1 MIKETYKKVLLLGLA
16 LLIIAGILIIMLKG
30 FNVNMM
36 YKQHEEI
43 LFNIGKDFNIE
54 DVENICNEV
63 FPDKKYQTSKI
74 ERFGET
80 FAINVASIT
89 DDEKAKLVEKVNE
102 KYEKEFKVEEVEINT
117 IANIRIR
124 DWFTPYITPT
134 IIAMVITLIYAIIR
148 LRNNN
153 VWINIAKLIGLIVLT
168 VLAVG
173 SIIAI
178 ARIPVMPVIIPG
190 VLSIVLAECC
200 IFITK
205 KSQEEE

>member
-43 LFNIGKDFNIE
+43 LFNIGKDYDLK
-54 DVENICNEV
+54 DVEAMCEEI
-63 FPDKKYQTSKI
+63 FSDKEYQVRKI
-74 ERFGET
+74 EKFGES
-80 FAINVASIT
+80 FAINVPSIT
-89 DDEKAKLVEKVNE
+89 DDEKTQLVEKINA
-102 KYEKEFKVEEVEINT
+102 KYEKEYKAEELDINT
-117 IANIRIR
+117 ISNIRIR

-134 IIAMVITLIYAIIR
+134 IIAMVITLIYAMVR
-148 LRNNN
+148 FRNNGILLN
-153 VWINIAKLIGLIVLT
+153 VIKLIGLIVLT
-168 VLAVG
+168 FLAIG

-178 ARIPVMPVIIPG
+178 ARIPVMPLIIPG

-205 KSQEEE
+205 NSQEA